1 MHIGEGHGNTLQD
14 SCLKTHG
21 QRNLA
26 GYSLWGCK
34 ESDTA
39 KQLILYPLK
48 VKINIVFCTFSSV

>member
-26 GYSLWGCK
+26 GYSLCGCK

-39 KQLILYPLK
+39 KQLYPLK